1 MNYVNYCS
9 LNVAA
14 IVLIHRSSLLGYGK
28 IKTCNRVRRTGLPLG
43 RLLKWD
49 CPKVASC
56 LAYVARSLRASTSAV
71 IWALMAAVP
80 SPGAAS
86 LPDSSKM
93 ALPASRAPCLS
104 HRCRMTGM
112 VSSWSVASL
121 ASVRDSSPC
130 SSPSSS
136 ASCLRS
142 LSIVTRVRLPAA
154 ARRCSPLAL
163 HLSQCLRL
171 RCLCLSVGMSHCL
184 LPPRP
189 SRLPPRSLRS
199 CGSTRRPWGH
209 SHTS

>member
-71 IWALMAAVP
+71 IWALMATVP

-112 VSSWSVASL
+112 VSS
-121 ASVRDSSPC
+121 
-130 SSPSSS
+130 
-136 ASCLRS
+136 
-142 LSIVTRVRLPAA
+142 
-154 ARRCSPLAL
+154 
-163 HLSQCLRL
+163 
-171 RCLCLSVGMSHCL
+171 
-184 LPPRP
+184 
-189 SRLPPRSLRS
+189 
-199 CGSTRRPWGH
+199 
-209 SHTS
+209 